1 MSISLSKSK
10 IAIVLLVISLFHF
23 FAILR
28 TSNVIYSADLVNVLV
43 IFFTAFFVLFSNGH
57 ILTNKYINH
66 GYIAWIF
73 FTLILWGIQIIHS
86 VIAYHKYGQTF
97 VQVLS
102 VAYAMLSVFAF
113 FPFSYYQEKV
123 DNIDCLKKVIEYA
136 SVIAAVLNIFQVFL
150 YNYGITFLDL
160 GTLGLAN
167 QRNGLRWGLG
177 QYVVAISLMMSL
189 FDAINL
195 AEHRMQN
202 VLLSALYLFDVIY
215 AVKTRS
221 LELYL
226 IITIYFIIFFCL
238 KGFNARILLSIV
250 GVAALLYLVYAN
262 VIGSFYG
269 ELAQDAG
276 VNIRINAI
284 AFYLKQFIEHPILGM
299 GYIKASTAG
308 THLLELLRGP
318 LWFGTTRYYF
328 RDDVGF
334 IGLLNENG
342 IIGAIWYIWALI
354 LLFKE
359 SRYLYKKDYKH
370 YTWCIASLI
379 FITLCSVNLIYT
391 TSGMFPILVMVM
403 SLVHHYYI
411 HENDMVAEWI

>member
-1 MSISLSKSK
+1 M
-10 IAIVLLVISLFHF
+10 
-23 FAILR
+23 
-28 TSNVIYSADLVNVLV
+28 
-43 IFFTAFFVLFSNGH
+43 
-57 ILTNKYINH
+57 
-66 GYIAWIF
+66 
-73 FTLILWGIQIIHS
+73 
-86 VIAYHKYGQTF
+86 
-97 VQVLS
+97 QVLS

-123 DNIDCLKKVIEYA
+123 DNIDFLKKVIEYA
-136 SVIAAVLNIFQVFL
+136 SVIAAVLNILQVFL

-177 QYVVAISLMMSL
+177 HYVVAISLMMSL

-202 VLLSALYLFDVIY
+202 ALLSALYLFDVIY

-238 KGFNARILLSIV
+238 KGFNTKTLLSIA
-250 GVAALLYLVYAN
+250 GVAALLYLIYAN

-269 ELAQDAG
+269 ELAQDSG

-284 AFYLKQFIEHPILGM
+284 EFYWKQFIDHPILGM
-299 GYIKASTAG
+299 GYIKESTAG

-318 LWFGTTRYYF
+318 LRFGTTRYYF

-359 SRYLYKKDYKH
+359 SRYLYKKDYKN

-379 FITLCSVNLIYT
+379 FITLCSINLIYT

-403 SLVHHYYI
+403 SLIHHYYI
-411 HENDMVAEWI
+411 HENDTVAEWK